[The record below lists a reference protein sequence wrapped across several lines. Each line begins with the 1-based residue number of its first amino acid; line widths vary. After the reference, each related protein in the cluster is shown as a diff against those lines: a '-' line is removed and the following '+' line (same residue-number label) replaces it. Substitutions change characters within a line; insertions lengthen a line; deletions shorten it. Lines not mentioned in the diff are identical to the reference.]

1 MSTFL
6 IRNENGS
13 NSNIDPFCIYK
24 IINFLLIRYNS
35 YIAIFVSLIF
45 LLLFNITQLL
55 LPILR
60 EANSYRHIVCQINLS
75 QKVQKYFNCENSNLL
90 NSIILC

>member
-24 IINFLLIRYNS
+24 TINFLFIKYDS
-35 YIAIFVSLIF
+35 YIAIFSLIY
-45 LLLFNITQLL
+45 LLLT
-55 LPILR
+55 LR
-60 EANSYRHIVCQINLS
+60 DFYCQFYAKQIVTSTLYARLTYL
-75 QKVQKYFNCENSNLL
+75 KR
-90 NSIILC
+90 